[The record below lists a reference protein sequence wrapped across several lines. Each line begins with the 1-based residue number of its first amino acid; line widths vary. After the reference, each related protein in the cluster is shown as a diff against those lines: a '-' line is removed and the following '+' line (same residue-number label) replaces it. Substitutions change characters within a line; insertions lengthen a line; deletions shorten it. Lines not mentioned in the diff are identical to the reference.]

1 MLRYRLVIA
10 DGVDSGPHY
19 WWTDWEQ
26 MSPHVT
32 LAVIAAEDQKFLGHH
47 GFDVESIQDAVA
59 DAQRGGRLRGAST
72 ISQQVSKNLFLW
84 QGRSFVRKGL
94 EAYFTVLI
102 ELLWSKG
109 RILEVYLNVAE
120 FGDGVFGIA
129 AASERL
135 FNTVPARIEADDA
148 ALLAAVLPN
157 PSVLRIDQPSA
168 YVRERQSWI
177 RAQMTQ
183 LEGQELLEALKEH

>member
-1 MLRYRLVIA
+1 
-10 DGVDSGPHY
+10 
-19 WWTDWEQ
+19 
-26 MSPHVT
+26 MSPHVA

-183 LEGQELLEALKEH
+183 LEGQGLLEALKER

>member
-1 MLRYRLVIA
+1 
-10 DGVDSGPHY
+10 
-19 WWTDWEQ
+19 
-26 MSPHVT
+26 MSPHVA

-47 GFDVESIQDAVA
+47 GFDVESIQDAAA

-109 RILEVYLNVAE
+109 RILEVYLQR
-120 FGDGVFGIA
+120 G
-129 AASERL
+129 
-135 FNTVPARIEADDA
+135 RIWRRG
-148 ALLAAVLPN
+148 
-157 PSVLRIDQPSA
+157 LRDSG
-168 YVRERQSWI
+168 RE
-177 RAQMTQ
+177 
-183 LEGQELLEALKEH
+183 